1 MSAAK
6 GGRCRGIVYPSIWYL
21 FILPWRL
28 FTDDIVLTRLVTLG
42 LTSRLQA

>member
-6 GGRCRGIVYPSIWYL
+6 GGRCRGIVHPSIWYL
-21 FILPWRL
+21 FILLWRL

>member
-6 GGRCRGIVYPSIWYL
+6 GGRCRGIVYPSIWYM
-21 FILPWRL
+21 FIPLWRL
-28 FTDDIVLTRLVTLG
+28 FTDDIVLTRLVTPG